1 MFYTTMNQFDKLPLE
16 VIRNCIFPYLDYNG
30 RNAVNEQLLPKK
42 DYIRTQLIHNQI
54 VRVHMMI
61 ITHVIKHSLKIVEQ
75 ARTPY
80 ARKRAVLKVFRTIE
94 KYPLIVK
101 HSLVFRK
108 MVEYK
113 CSVYSD
119 PKHAEFAGCSKHFI
133 NNMNNLSKNILTMLN
148 TSHTYIEPLSLI
160 KREENFTAVQAG
172 YTSYG
177 PDLFTAKRFA

>member
-1 MFYTTMNQFDKLPLE
+1 MNIFDKLPLE
-16 VIRNCIFPYLDYNG
+16 VIRDCIFPYLDYDG
-30 RNAVNEQLLPKK
+30 RNSVNTYLLPKK
-42 DYIRTQLIHNQI
+42 DYIRTQLIPNQV

-61 ITHVIKHSLKIVEQ
+61 IVDLIKYNMRLVDNS
-75 ARTPY
+75 RTPY
-80 ARKRAVLKVFRTIE
+80 ARKRAVLKVFRTLE

-101 HSLVFRK
+101 YSLVFRK

-119 PKHAEFAGCSKHFI
+119 PKHAEFAGCSKNFI
-133 NNMNNLSKNILTMLN
+133 NNMNNLSKNILRMLN
-148 TSHTYIEPLSLI
+148 TSHTYIEPLSHI
-160 KREENFTAVQAG
+160 KKEEDFTPVQAS